1 MGSTAIALAG
11 FVTWF
16 VLLTFA
22 LAFFRVYY
30 SASTGKALNSFAP
43 DGSDTPGL
51 GRRLTRARDN
61 CFETLP
67 AFAGLALVA
76 QISGRMDVTDG
87 LAPWVLYSRIAQ
99 SVTHIISVSVPAV
112 LLRATMLV
120 VQLLIYLYWAVR
132 FLTA

>member
-1 MGSTAIALAG
+1 MLPTATALAG
-11 FVTWF
+11 FAIWF

-30 SASTGKALNSFAP
+30 SVSTGKPLNSFAP

-67 AFAGLALVA
+67 AFAAIALAA
-76 QISGRMDVTDG
+76 FISGRLAVTDG
-87 LAPWVLYSRIAQ
+87 LAMVVFYAGIAQ
-99 SVTHIISVSVPAV
+99 SVTHIISISVPAV
-112 LLRATMLV
+112 LLRATMLTI
-120 VQLLIYLYWAVR
+120 QIAIYLWWGIQLVG
-132 FLTA
+132 